1 MKYLSITQR
10 LSFVVVLL
18 FQVLLLQAAGLI
30 REVTVTEAGTLSTL
44 IPASEKMEITDLKVS
59 GSINGADIKY
69 ICEMAGLEDYS
80 VNKNA
85 KLYNLDLKDANIVDG
100 GLEGSKWVSQKDAL
114 GYTDDNQTCQAG
126 FRGCY
131 SLRKIAIPST
141 VSHLYLGAL
150 ASCQNLSNV
159 VISSSEISYCDN
171 AISSCNIDT
180 LSFLS
185 SGKMKVTPVSV
196 DTGVLL
202 GGTSLN
208 AVKIE
213 AAELAIRGRL
223 DLPNNT
229 LKSVS
234 IKTSGDATLSGFFTR
249 CYGLTSLSINVGGKL
264 MDGDYS
270 SHVIGGT
277 FSACTSLETFELKA
291 ANAHLYGTFDACV
304 NLKSFNID
312 VSENLQLVYTFAQC
326 SSLDSVDFGLNKNVF
341 LGSNTFQDCK
351 NLRVVRGNLDYS
363 CYFLNGNYGGAFG
376 NCPSLKSVEGLG
388 GNITPYA
395 FDGCTSLDS
404 LVITDAHFYEKRTPK
419 KAKNSKIEHLF

>member
-18 FQVLLLQAAGLI
+18 FQVLLLQAEGLI

-69 ICEMAGLEDYS
+69 ICEMAGLEKYS
-80 VNKNA
+80 VNKYA

-100 GLEGSKWVSQKDAL
+100 GLEGTEWVSQKDAL
-114 GYTDDNQTCQAG
+114 GYTDDNQTCLAG

-141 VSHLYLGAL
+141 VSHLYSSAL

-229 LKSVS
+229 LTH
-234 IKTSGDATLSGFFTR
+234 IAATR
-249 CYGLTSLSINVGGKL
+249 
-264 MDGDYS
+264 
-270 SHVIGGT
+270 HV
-277 FSACTSLETFELKA
+277 
-291 ANAHLYGTFDACV
+291 
-304 NLKSFNID
+304 
-312 VSENLQLVYTFAQC
+312 
-326 SSLDSVDFGLNKNVF
+326 
-341 LGSNTFQDCK
+341 
-351 NLRVVRGNLDYS
+351 
-363 CYFLNGNYGGAFG
+363 
-376 NCPSLKSVEGLG
+376 
-388 GNITPYA
+388 TP
-395 FDGCTSLDS
+395 
-404 LVITDAHFYEKRTPK
+404 
-419 KAKNSKIEHLF
+419 